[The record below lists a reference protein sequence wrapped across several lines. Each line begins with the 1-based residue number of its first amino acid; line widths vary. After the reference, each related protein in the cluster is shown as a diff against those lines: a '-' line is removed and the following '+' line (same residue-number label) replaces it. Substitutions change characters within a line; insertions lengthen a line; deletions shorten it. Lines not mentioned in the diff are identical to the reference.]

1 MPVGALVLGLIF
13 GAIIGAIAY
22 LCLGM
27 GTLAALVIAV
37 LSANLAAFLAHV
49 PNVLEV
55 SIGHALIGEALY
67 AGLETTVQ
75 RYLALLTASGGR
87 H

>member
-27 GTLAALVIAV
+27 GTLPALV
-37 LSANLAAFLAHV
+37 SANLAAFLAS
-49 PNVLEV
+49 LWTG
-55 SIGHALIGEALY
+55 S
-67 AGLETTVQ
+67 
-75 RYLALLTASGGR
+75 RK
-87 H
+87 

>member
-27 GTLAALVIAV
+27 GTLPAPVIAV
-37 LSANLAAFLAHV
+37 LCANLAAL
-49 PNVLEV
+49 LV
-55 SIGHALIGEALY
+55 SLWDGSR
-67 AGLETTVQ
+67 Q
-75 RYLALLTASGGR
+75 
-87 H
+87 